1 VYLLEGAGLSSDT
14 WNTGWIVDE
23 EGSLSLYAT
32 VPILSI
38 TWYGPKYRK
47 DSFWCARGASDDY
60 TYGWSLR

>member
-1 VYLLEGAGLSSDT
+1 MYLLEGAGLSSDT

-38 TWYGPKYRK
+38 TWYGPK
-47 DSFWCARGASDDY
+47 
-60 TYGWSLR
+60 